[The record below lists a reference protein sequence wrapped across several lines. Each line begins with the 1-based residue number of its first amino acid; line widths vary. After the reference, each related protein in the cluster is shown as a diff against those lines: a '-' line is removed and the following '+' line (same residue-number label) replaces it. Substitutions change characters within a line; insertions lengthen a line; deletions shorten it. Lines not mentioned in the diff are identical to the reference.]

1 MVIKVKFAILKNC
14 GVKLTDRFTNYY
26 RKKSKMKINKLIS
39 IGVLGIALLSS
50 CVSNK
55 KFILLQNAKTS
66 TNLDSTRSDYH
77 LNRTIYKL
85 QPNDVVFIN
94 LTSQDESVTKAFSR
108 SSSSNNQMIQPA
120 NGVGNSFYFVGY
132 SLDLNGEVN
141 LPIIGKVKISGLS
154 INEAKDKLEVEISK
168 YFKVFHLVV
177 QMTEMPFTVLGE
189 VSRPGRYSGLSNQ
202 VSILEAIA
210 LCGDLTPL
218 ANRKIVTLIR
228 QNLEGVKIYKIDLT
242 QADIINTPYF
252 LLRPNDV
259 IYIEPLKSRSIGN
272 FSNFQNSLSTI
283 TPLLTT
289 LVLALN
295 TYLIIKK

>member
-39 IGVLGIALLSS
+39 IGVLSIALLSS

-55 KFILLQNAKTS
+55 RYVLLQNAKTS
-66 TNLDSTRSDYH
+66 TNSDTTKSAYQLD
-77 LNRTIYKL
+77 RTIYKL
-85 QPNDVVFIN
+85 QPNDVLFIN
-94 LTSQDESVTKAFSR
+94 LTSQDETVTKAFSR
-108 SSSSNNQMIQPA
+108 PSSNTQMIQQS
-120 NGVGNSFYFVGY
+120 NGIGNSFFFIGY
-132 SLDLNGEVN
+132 SIDLNGEVN

-154 INEAKDKLEVEISK
+154 INEAKEKMEVEISK

-189 VSRPGRYSGLSNQ
+189 VVRPGKFSGLTNQ
-202 VSILEAIA
+202 VTILDAIA
-210 LCGDLTPL
+210 LCGDLTAV
-218 ANRKIVTLIR
+218 ANRKTVTLIR

-242 QADIINTPYF
+242 QADIINSPYY

>member
-14 GVKLTDRFTNYY
+14 GVKLTDRFTNHYK
-26 RKKSKMKINKLIS
+26 KKSKMKINKLIS
-39 IGVLGIALLSS
+39 VGVLGIALLSS

-55 KFILLQNAKTS
+55 KYVLLQNAKTNS
-66 TNLDSTRSDYH
+66 NSDTTKSVYQLD
-77 LNRTIYKL
+77 RTIYKL
-85 QPNDVVFIN
+85 QPNDVLFIN
-94 LTSQDESVTKAFSR
+94 LTSSDETVTKAFSR
-108 SSSSNNQMIQPA
+108 PVNNTQMIQQS
-120 NGVGNSFYFVGY
+120 NGIGNSFFFVGY
-132 SLDLNGEVN
+132 SIDLNGEVT
-141 LPIIGKVKISGLS
+141 LPIIGKVKVSGLS
-154 INEAKDKLEVEISK
+154 INEAKEKMEVEISK

-189 VSRPGRYSGLSNQ
+189 VMRPGRYSGLSNQ
-202 VSILEAIA
+202 VSILEALA
-210 LCGDLTPL
+210 LCGDLTQL
-218 ANRKIVTLIR
+218 ANRKCITLVR

-272 FSNFQNSLSTI
+272 FSNFQNSLNTI

-295 TYLIIKK
+295 TYLIIKR

>member
-55 KFILLQNAKTS
+55 KYVLLQNAKTN
-66 TNLDSTRSDYH
+66 TNSDTTKSAYQLD
-77 LNRTIYKL
+77 RTIYKL
-85 QPNDVVFIN
+85 QPNDVLFIN
-94 LTSQDESVTKAFSR
+94 LTSSDETVTKAFSR
-108 SSSSNNQMIQPA
+108 PSSNTQMIQQS
-120 NGVGNSFYFVGY
+120 NGIGNSFFFVGY
-132 SLDLNGEVN
+132 SIDLNGEVN

-154 INEAKDKLEVEISK
+154 INEAKEKMEVEISK

-189 VSRPGRYSGLSNQ
+189 VMRPGRYSGLSNQ
-202 VSILEAIA
+202 VSVLEALA
-210 LCGDLTPL
+210 LCGDLTQL
-218 ANRKIVTLIR
+218 ANRKSVTLIR
-228 QNLEGVKIYKIDLT
+228 QNLEGVKVYKIDLT
-242 QADIINTPYF
+242 QADIINSPYY

-272 FSNFQNSLSTI
+272 FSNFQNSLNTI